1 MKKFKSNIKKRGCN
15 IKKILFFVIL
25 LFYFNLSHLFC
36 SGCVEKE
43 MNDDNK
49 KRVQNFISN
58 FYTRIFELSAEEYE
72 DIFYKKLV
80 SISFCYDDVNED
92 GAVFKKFLDCTSL
105 PDDKKTNEIGRPLEQ
120 SFLFGNGKDI
130 RKFIKQF
137 ENIDMFIEK
146 TKAKIVWFS
155 GFDVG
160 VVAFDIPK
168 KNCCSFDQ
176 DLLLIINKERFN
188 IKATALLYVDE
199 KNIFLAYIF
208 FEIKDF

>member
-1 MKKFKSNIKKRGCN
+1 MD
-15 IKKILFFVIL
+15 
-25 LFYFNLSHLFC
+25 
-36 SGCVEKE
+36 
-43 MNDDNK
+43 DDNK
-49 KRVQNFISN
+49 KQVENFMSN

-80 SISFCYDDVNED
+80 SISFCYDDVNGD
-92 GAVFKKFLDCTSL
+92 GAAFKKFLDCTSL
-105 PDDKKTNEIGRPLEQ
+105 PDDKKTNEIGQPLEQ
-120 SFLFGNGKDI
+120 SFLFGNGKNVQ
-130 RKFIKQF
+130 KFIKQF

-146 TKAKIVWFS
+146 NKAKIVWFS

-160 VVAFDIPK
+160 IAAFDIPN

-208 FEIKDF
+208 FEIKNLETKLKTT